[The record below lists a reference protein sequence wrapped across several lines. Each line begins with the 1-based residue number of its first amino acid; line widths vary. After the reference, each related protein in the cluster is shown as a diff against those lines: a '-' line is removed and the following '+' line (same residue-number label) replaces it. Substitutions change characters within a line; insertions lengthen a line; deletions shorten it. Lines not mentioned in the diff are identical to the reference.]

1 MFEKIKDNLII
12 KNHELKTRLNTVLI
26 DNERLSDKRI
36 DELLK
41 VLARADELEEKDK
54 QVRHLEAKVEALKE
68 VIKELKNGKT
78 HK

>member
-12 KNHELKTRLNTVLI
+12 KNHELKVRVNTLEA
-26 DNERLSDKRI
+26 NNSLLADKRI

-41 VLARADELEEKDK
+41 ALAKKDYNEKLEEENTKLK
-54 QVRHLEAKVEALKE
+54 IKNQQLKE
-68 VIKELKNGKT
+68 VIKELVDGKT